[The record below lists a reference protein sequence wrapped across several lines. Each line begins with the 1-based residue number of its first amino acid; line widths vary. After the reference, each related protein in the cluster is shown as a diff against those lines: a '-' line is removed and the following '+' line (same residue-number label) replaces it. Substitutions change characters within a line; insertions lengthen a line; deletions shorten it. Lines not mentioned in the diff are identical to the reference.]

1 MKIESDPYDPLAESG
16 CGPQPKPL
24 SEPRNLKQQ
33 VFEAVRASGRIPRV
47 ELARSLG
54 ISPASVSSI
63 CATLIESG
71 LIEERSDDLKPSE
84 AGRGRPRVSLSVR
97 GDARY
102 VAGVKLSDQ
111 KHGAI
116 ILDLSGTM
124 IASATMDRTGGVMT
138 FDTMLAEACEV
149 LDSALATASLARS
162 HLSSVGIGVPGLIE
176 RGAGKVLWSPILI
189 DRDVDLRDR
198 FARLVGV
205 PVEIDNDANLVALA
219 ELWFGAGRERSD
231 FVVVTIEHGVGMGL
245 VLDHRLYRG
254 AMGMGMELGHT
265 TVQLDG
271 ALCRCGKRGCLEAYV
286 ADYALIREAR
296 TALNLG
302 NRGVRSPQDLLESLY
317 DHAKAGNEAARAI
330 FGRAGR
336 YLALGLANVASIFD
350 PSLILLSGDRM
361 RYDYLYAEDVL
372 AEMENL
378 MLKTGRPAPQVEIR
392 TWGDLLW
399 ARGAAALALDAATR
413 EAFATEPVAA

>member
-1 MKIESDPYDPLAESG
+1 MPDSDPYDPVSDKG
-16 CGPQPKPL
+16 CGPLRQA
-24 SEPRNLKQQ
+24 SDGSRNLKLQ
-33 VFEAVRASGRIPRV
+33 VFEAVRASGRVPRV
-47 ELARSLG
+47 ELARSLD

-63 CATLIESG
+63 CSALIETG
-71 LIEERSDDLKPSE
+71 LIEERSDGFKSVD
-84 AGRGRPRVSLSVR
+84 AGRGRPRVALSVR
-97 GDARY
+97 GEARY
-102 VAGVKLSDQ
+102 VAGLKLADQ
-111 KHGAI
+111 KHSAI
-116 ILDLSGTM
+116 ILDLAGAM
-124 IASATMDRTGGVMT
+124 IAHASLDRAGGVMT
-138 FDTMLAEACEV
+138 YDQLLSEASEVLDRALAEANLE
-149 LDSALATASLARS
+149 RS
-162 HLSSVGIGVPGLIE
+162 DLSSVGLGVPGLVDSDT
-176 RGAGKVLWSPILI
+176 GMVLWSPLLV
-189 DRDVDLRDR
+189 DRDVKLRER
-198 FARLVGV
+198 FTQIVDI

-219 ELWFGAGRERSD
+219 ELWFGAGRERRE
-231 FVVVTIEHGVGMGL
+231 FVAVTIEHGVGMGL
-245 VLDHRLYRG
+245 VLNHDLYRG

-317 DHAKAGNEAARAI
+317 DHAKGGNEAARAI

-336 YLALGLANVASIFD
+336 YLALGLANVASLFD

-361 RYDYLYAEDVL
+361 KYDYLYAEDVL
-372 AEMENL
+372 AEMKGL
-378 MLKTGRPAPQVEIR
+378 MLKTGRQAPQVEIR

-413 EAFATEPVAA
+413 EAFASEPVAA